1 MELFI
6 FSGILFFLGIILMR
20 LSWFYKQKFKKM
32 DANFTGDIAPDKEN
46 DAMYKYEM
54 RIYLR
59 YQKGSYYFGLLFLFW
74 GFVFLLVMLYDLFM

>member
-6 FSGILFFLGIILMR
+6 FSGILFFLGIMV
-20 LSWFYKQKFKKM
+20 
-32 DANFTGDIAPDKEN
+32 DI
-46 DAMYKYEM
+46 KYEM
-54 RIYLR
+54 RIYLK

>member
-1 MELFI
+1 MDLFI

-20 LSWFYKQKFKKM
+20 LSWFYKQKIKKM

-54 RIYLR
+54 RIYLK
-59 YQKGSYYFGLLFLFW
+59 YQ
-74 GFVFLLVMLYDLFM
+74 

>member
-6 FSGILFFLGIILMR
+6 SPGILFFLGIILMR
-20 LSWFYKQKFKKM
+20 LSWFYKQKIKKM

-54 RIYLR
+54 RIYLK